1 MTDTPPTPAKM
12 VDKLHELFGIGVSD
26 DIAGDLPW
34 HRDRMIQIAKLKAML
49 KSRRAS
55 LAEVNIAADYAHEH
69 GKPVHEVWQVFA
81 LIPEAMKARFQNAR
95 RDTEGVKHEQIQA
108 AIDEAIDQGET
119 EWAERLMRAHNLGE
133 VLAAWRAR

>member
-1 MTDTPPTPAKM
+1 MSDTPSTPAKM
-12 VDKLHELFGIGVSD
+12 VDKLHDLFGIGDSD

-55 LAEVNIAADYAHEH
+55 LAEVNIAADYAHAH
-69 GKPVHEVWQVFA
+69 GKPIHQVWQVFA
-81 LIPEAMKARFQNAR
+81 LIPEAMRARFQDVR
-95 RDTEGVKHEQIQA
+95 RDAEGVKHEEIQA
-108 AIDEAIDQGET
+108 AIDEALASGET
-119 EWAERLMRAHNLGE
+119 EWAERLMRAHNPGE